1 MKKILAFSL
10 VVVLSALSLG
20 CGKKMPEG
28 MPNLEPV
35 KLTVTQDGA
44 PCADAQVNLQSL
56 DPSNQW
62 TSGGVTD
69 AQGVVALVTHGQ
81 YKGVPI
87 GKYKVSVFK
96 KVGEGTPPPPLPTDE
111 ASEKAYNDYY
121 ESGQTYDLFCLIEKQ
136 YTDLNTTPL
145 EIEVV
150 KGKNELAVD
159 VGAPVHDVYIEER

>member
-1 MKKILAFSL
+1 M
-10 VVVLSALSLG
+10 
-20 CGKKMPEG
+20 
-28 MPNLEPV
+28 
-35 KLTVTQDGA
+35 
-44 PCADAQVNLQSL
+44 
-56 DPSNQW
+56 
-62 TSGGVTD
+62 
-69 AQGVVALVTHGQ
+69 
-81 YKGVPI
+81 
-87 GKYKVSVFK
+87 
-96 KVGEGTPPPPLPTDE
+96 PTDE

>member
-1 MKKILAFSL
+1 MKKILAFSM
-10 VVVLSALSLG
+10 VVALAAFSLG
-20 CGKKMPEG
+20 CGKRAPEG
-28 MPNLEPV
+28 LPNLEPV

-44 PCADAQVNLQSL
+44 PCAEAQVNLLAFDS
-56 DPSNQW
+56 SNKW
-62 TSGGVTD
+62 SSGGTTD
-69 AQGVVALVTHGQ
+69 ANGVVALVTHGQ
-81 YKGVPI
+81 YKGVPA

-150 KGKNELAVD
+150 KGKNDITVD
-159 VGAPVHDVYIEER
+159 VGAPVRDVYIEEK